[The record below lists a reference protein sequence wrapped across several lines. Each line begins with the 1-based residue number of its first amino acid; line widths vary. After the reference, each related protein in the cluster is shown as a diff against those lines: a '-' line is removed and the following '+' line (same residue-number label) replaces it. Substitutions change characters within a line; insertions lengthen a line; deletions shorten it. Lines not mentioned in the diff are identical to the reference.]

1 MSSETRRDLNAQSTR
16 AAIIA
21 AGRKAFGQHGYA
33 SAGLGDIAKAAKVT
47 TGALYHH
54 FADKK
59 ALFRAVAEDLEQD
72 LLSRVGVIVA
82 KETQPLQQLRAGVAA
97 TLDLSMQP
105 HIAQIIIHDAP
116 SVIGGAQWREI
127 EKRYAFGALIG
138 ILTAIQEGGKSRVQN
153 PELTASIL
161 LGALLEAA
169 NTVVFAKDRATVLEQ
184 ARAAL
189 IHTVDALAGRRVGGP
204 DSP

>member
-1 MSSETRRDLNAQSTR
+1 MSSENRRDLNAQTTR

-21 AGRKAFGQHGYA
+21 AGRKAFGQHGFA
-33 SAGLGDIAKAAKVT
+33 STSLSDIAKAAKVT

-59 ALFRAVAEDLEQD
+59 ALFRAVAEDLERD
-72 LLSRVGVIVA
+72 LLARIGVIVA
-82 KETQPLQQLRAGVAA
+82 KEIQPLQQLRAGVTA
-97 TLDLSMQP
+97 TLDLSMEP
-105 HIAQIIIHDAP
+105 HVAQIIIHDAP

-138 ILTAIQEGGKSRVQN
+138 ILSAIQQGGKSRIQN
-153 PELTASIL
+153 AELTASIL

-169 NTVVFAKDRATVLEQ
+169 NTVVFAKDRAMALKQ

-189 IHTVDALAGRRVGGP
+189 IDTVNALAG
-204 DSP
+204 